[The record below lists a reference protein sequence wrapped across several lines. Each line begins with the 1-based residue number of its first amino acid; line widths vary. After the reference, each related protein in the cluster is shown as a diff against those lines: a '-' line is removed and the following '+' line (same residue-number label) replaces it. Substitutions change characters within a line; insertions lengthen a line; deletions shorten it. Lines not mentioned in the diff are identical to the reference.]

1 MPTPQGSDHGGDQI
15 TVGKI
20 EGRGHA
26 IAVGRGAK
34 AINTTVGGSGA
45 PDDQPPEKRR
55 SWWRQLSLMR
65 LGIGMALAIVA
76 FVGSLW
82 LYPTE
87 WGESW
92 RTVVALAV
100 AAVVGV
106 TLFLDAAR
114 NAYTR

>member
-34 AINTTVGGSGA
+34 AVNATVGGSSALEA
-45 PDDQPPEKRR
+45 PQPELKGP
-55 SWWRQLSLMR
+55 WWRRLSLTR
-65 LGIGMALAIVA
+65 LAIGLVLAIVA
-76 FVGSLW
+76 LVVSLW

-114 NAYTR
+114 NAFSR